1 MRRPSFQFYP
11 ADWLGNA
18 NLRRCSHTEKGIWL
32 DVLCLM
38 HDAPEYG
45 VLRWPLADIARAV
58 GCQVGD
64 LEKLITKNVLKGSDG
79 FLEAGFVYVPR
90 SGRKNGAPVE
100 LIAPQPGP
108 VWYSSRMVRDEYVR
122 QHRGEGSR
130 FGDAEDTPK
139 GDTPKSAPMTPPK
152 PPIGEGTYSPK
163 PPFGDGSSSSSS
175 SSISKPT
182 CSPSVSGSAGDEFS
196 VFWNLYPKKVA
207 KAEAEK
213 AWKRL
218 SPSRHLLADL
228 LAGLERQKALPDW
241 TRDGGK
247 FIPYPAT
254 WLNGRRWEDEAPLAA
269 EATALPACLEGV
281 L

>member
-64 LEKLITKNVLKGSDG
+64 LEDLITKNVLKGSDG
-79 FLEAGFVYVPR
+79 FLEAGFIYIPR
-90 SGRKNGAPVE
+90 SGRKNGPPVE
-100 LIAPQPGP
+100 LIAPQQGP
-108 VWYSSRMVRDEYVR
+108 LWYSSRMVRDEHVR

-130 FGDAEDTPK
+130 FGEAPELTPK
-139 GDTPKSAPMTPPK
+139 AAPIPTF
-152 PPIGEGTYSPK
+152 GESTDSPK
-163 PPFGDGSSSSSS
+163 PPFGDGSTSSSS
-175 SSISKPT
+175 SSISKPI
-182 CSPSVSGSAGDEFS
+182 CSPSASGSAGDEFS
-196 VFWNLYPKKVA
+196 VFWNLYPRKVA

-218 SPSRHLLADL
+218 NPSKPLLADL
-228 LAGLERQKALPDW
+228 LEGLERQKALPDW

-269 EATALPACLEGV
+269 EATALPACLEGM